1 MNLYDSMWTFSGLDN
16 DVGAPAAVTAH
27 KEGRQK
33 NASKKRGVCDLENNL
48 FGFHPQMNL
57 F

>member
-16 DVGAPAAVTAH
+16 DVGAPAAVTAS

-33 NASKKRGVCDLENNL
+33 NASKKEVCVILRANYLDFILK
-48 FGFHPQMNL
+48 
-57 F
+57 